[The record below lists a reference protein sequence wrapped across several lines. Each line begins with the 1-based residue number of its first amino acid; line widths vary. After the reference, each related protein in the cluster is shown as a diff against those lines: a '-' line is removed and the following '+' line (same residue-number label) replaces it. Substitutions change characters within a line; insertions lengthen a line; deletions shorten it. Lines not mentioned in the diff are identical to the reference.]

1 MREALQQL
9 ADGLQR
15 LAESG
20 NVRPDGESLLSG
32 LRVSVGQL
40 LEADQAS
47 TEAADAAK
55 PAPVEERL
63 AYLAES
69 VTGLSEKF
77 SGVVDLVDQ
86 LAKLAGDLQAATV
99 KAGA

>member
-9 ADGLQR
+9 AEGLQR

-40 LEADQAS
+40 LEADATSTQA
-47 TEAADAAK
+47 AAAAQ
-55 PAPVEERL
+55 PDPVDVRL
-63 AYLAES
+63 SELAVKVDGLAE
-69 VTGLSEKF
+69 LF
-77 SGVVDLVDQ
+77 SSTTDLVHQ
-86 LAKLAGDLQAATV
+86 LGKLAGDLQAATV
-99 KAGA
+99 KGA

>member
-32 LRVSVGQL
+32 LRVSVAQL
-40 LEADQAS
+40 LDADHAT
-47 TEAADAAK
+47 TEAAAAAK
-55 PAPVEERL
+55 PDPVDVR
-63 AYLAES
+63 
-69 VTGLSEKF
+69 LSELTASVADLSGKF
-77 SGVVDLVDQ
+77 SGVADLVGQ

-99 KAGA
+99 KAG

>member
-1 MREALQQL
+1 MREALQNV

-20 NVRPDGESLLSG
+20 NVRTDGESLLSG

-40 LEADQAS
+40 LEADATSTQA
-47 TEAADAAK
+47 AAAAQ
-55 PAPVEERL
+55 PDPVDVRL

-99 KAGA
+99 KGA

>member
-1 MREALQQL
+1 MREALQNV

-40 LEADQAS
+40 LEADATS
-47 TEAADAAK
+47 TEAAAAAK
-55 PAPVEERL
+55 PDPVDVQL
-63 AYLAES
+63 ADLSGKVDHLAAVFADS
-69 VTGLSEKF
+69 K
-77 SGVVDLVDQ
+77 DLIDQ

-99 KAGA
+99 KGA